1 MPFLVVL
8 AIVVGC
14 RDINYPSRELSS
26 DEIGGIGE
34 LNVAF
39 GKPIS
44 YYADP
49 TADTTYLTTKQ
60 YERKKLLDSL
70 MGTDMCWNKNMN
82 SDDMWLLLRQE
93 YYLHGSKNRWGSYVM
108 DDIIND
114 WFESSVTIEESS
126 LNVDID
132 VVFESIKQA
141 GRHICGLDDDSIDT
155 AMYQDDDIAYDDK
168 VNLCGPNPSIEIRL
182 VHYKHHSNDRAIT
195 ISMYNALNSNL
206 TMMSNVTTDHAA
218 PIFLKEIVPK
228 LIGAGISVEKGGVD
242 APRAPTYTLYS
253 HPLPQVNLMNQV
265 YVERGYLGATMI
277 VLYMLL
283 LTTTSVRFITKLKRS
298 GNKTQ
303 LKIAGMHN
311 VAYWLGNYI
320 SDTVLIIL
328 SLLSLVFAIF
338 IGGHSSHKSL
348 THSLTH
354 SLAYSLTHSLT
365 HSLAYSLTP
374 R

>member
-1 MPFLVVL
+1 ML
-8 AIVVGC
+8 AIVIGC

-49 TADTTYLTTKQ
+49 TADTSHLTAKQ
-60 YERKKLLDSL
+60 YERKRLLDSL
-70 MGTDMCWNKNMN
+70 MGEDMCWNKNMN
-82 SDDMWLLLRQE
+82 SDDMWLLLRQD

-132 VVFESIKQA
+132 VVFESIKEA
-141 GRHICGLDDDSIDT
+141 GRHICGLDDDDT
-155 AMYQDDDIAYDDK
+155 DSAIYEDDDVSNDDK

-182 VHYKHHSNDRAIT
+182 VHYKRSHSHGNERAIT

-228 LIGAGISVEKGGVD
+228 LIGTGVNVEKGGIDVT
-242 APRAPTYTLYS
+242 RAPAYTLHS

-303 LKIAGMHN
+303 LKLAGIYN
-311 VAYWLGNYI
+311 ISYWLGNYI

-338 IGGHSSHKSL
+338 IGG
-348 THSLTH
+348 
-354 SLAYSLTHSLT
+354 YSL
-365 HSLAYSLTP
+365 P
-374 R
+374 